1 MKKKITTQKKKIYI
15 APDIDVVEIQIEQN
29 ILLSGSGGP
38 SSLPG
43 MPGSDW

>member
-1 MKKKITTQKKKIYI
+1 MKKNIETQKKRYI

-29 ILLSGSGGP
+29 ILTSGSGDGV
-38 SSLPG
+38 LPG

>member
-1 MKKKITTQKKKIYI
+1 MKKNIETQKKRYI

>member
-1 MKKKITTQKKKIYI
+1 MKKNIETQKKRYI

-29 ILLSGSGGP
+29 ILLSGSGDGI
-38 SSLPG
+38 LPG

>member
-1 MKKKITTQKKKIYI
+1 MKKNIETQKKRYI

-29 ILLSGSGGP
+29 ILTSGSGDGII
-38 SSLPG
+38 PG

>member
-29 ILLSGSGGP
+29 ILLSGSGDGI
-38 SSLPG
+38 LPG

>member
-1 MKKKITTQKKKIYI
+1 MKKNIETQKKSYI

-29 ILLSGSGGP
+29 ILLSGSGDGI
-38 SSLPG
+38 LPG

>member
-1 MKKKITTQKKKIYI
+1 MKKKTNSVDKKVYI
-15 APDIDVVEIQIEQN
+15 APDIAIVEIQIEQN